1 MKTTRATNQR
11 KDESPSAPIKPT
23 FRPAAPPRLF
33 LASAL
38 ACALT
43 LVATAAPAGEIGH
56 YAGGFLNIRDYL
68 MPEPGIYAGVYN
80 YFYTTDRLNDR
91 NGNEVSS
98 VTVRPGP
105 GPGVTLGVDVD
116 VDMYVLAPSLIYV
129 TELQSLGI
137 KYGALISPTFANA
150 SLEAALSTA
159 TGRGGQV
166 ESSSFDIG
174 DMLVQPIWLGKTLE
188 HWDFALAYGFYAPIG
203 KYDTETVTLPGGAS
217 ILTESSDNIGYG
229 FWTHQFQGAAA
240 WYPWADKRMA
250 VTAALT
256 YEIHGEKDDFELTPG
271 QNLTFNWGISQYLP
285 LTKDHTLLLEV
296 GPAGYNTW
304 QITDDSGTAASNPD
318 VHDEAHAIGGQ
329 LSLVYLPW
337 QTLLTFHGFY
347 EYDSENR
354 FQGESYGLS
363 LSKKF

>member
-1 MKTTRATNQR
+1 MKTRFF
-11 KDESPSAPIKPT
+11 SV
-23 FRPAAPPRLF
+23 FVLGC
-33 LASAL
+33 AL
-38 ACALT
+38 ALIT
-43 LVATAAPAGEIGH
+43 TAAKAGEIGH
-56 YAGGFLNIRDYL
+56 YGGGFLNIRDYFV
-68 MPEPGIYAGVYN
+68 PEPGIYGGVYN

-91 NGNEVSS
+91 NGDKISS
-98 VTVRPGP
+98 VTISPGN

-116 VDMYVLAPSLIYV
+116 VNMYVLAPSFIYV
-129 TELQSLGI
+129 TDVKPLGI

-159 TGRGGQV
+159 SGRGGEV
-166 ESSSFDIG
+166 KSSSFDVG

-188 HWDFALAYGFYAPIG
+188 NWDFALAYGFYAPIG

-217 ILTESSDNIGYG
+217 ILTESADNIGYG
-229 FWTHQFQGAAA
+229 FWTNQIQGAAA

-250 VTAALT
+250 IATALT
-256 YEIHGEKDDFELTPG
+256 YEIHGEKDDFDLTPG

-285 LTKDHTLLLEV
+285 LTEDHTLLLEI
-296 GPAGYNTW
+296 GPAGYDSW
-304 QITDDSGTAASNPD
+304 QITDDSGSAATDPD
-318 VHDEAHAIGGQ
+318 VHDETHAVGGQ

-347 EYDSENR
+347 EYDTEAR